1 MRIVIDARLNAY
13 RQGGIAQ
20 YTLRLIEALA
30 PLTGADRLIVLQHL
44 KQSGPLS
51 RATGLGRATLITP
64 PHHRLEQ
71 WTLPLELLRL
81 RPDVLHSPDFIP
93 PLRRPC
99 PAAITIHDLAFRHF
113 PEILD
118 DRARRFYGQVQ
129 AAARSAEAIIAVSEA
144 TRADIVQ
151 LLGVPP
157 ERIDV
162 VYEAAAPHFRP
173 LGEARRAA
181 LRVNGHELAADGFL
195 LFVSTIEPRKNIET
209 LLRALRICLDRRPSA
224 GYRLAL
230 AGNPGWHDTPIYTLV
245 RDLRLGDQ
253 VCFLGGVASEE
264 LTWLYNACRLYLNPS
279 RYEGFGLPALEALAC
294 GAPTVVA
301 DTSSLPEVVGDAALR
316 LPPLDVLAWAE
327 AIETLW
333 HNPERRADLA
343 GRGPAQAARF
353 SWSRAAAETLAIYR
367 RIGR

>member
-1 MRIVIDARLNAY
+1 MRIAIDARLNAY
-13 RQGGIAQ
+13 RQGGIAH
-20 YTLRLIEALA
+20 YTLQLIAAMA
-30 PLTGADRLIVLQHL
+30 PLAGADTLLVLQHL
-44 KQSGPLS
+44 KQRGPLS
-51 RATGLGRATLITP
+51 RAAGLRRATLITP

-71 WTLPLELLRL
+71 WTLPAELLRL
-81 RPDVLHSPDFIP
+81 RPDVLHCPDFIP

-99 PAAITIHDLAFRHF
+99 PAVITIHDLAFRHF

-118 DRARRFYGQVQ
+118 DNARRFYGQVQ
-129 AAARSAEAIIAVSEA
+129 AAARSAEAIIAVSES

-173 LGEARRAA
+173 LGAARPPS

-195 LFVSTIEPRKNIET
+195 LFVSTIEPRKNIDT
-209 LLRALRICLDRRPSA
+209 LLRALRVCLDRRPAA

-230 AGNPGWHDTPIYTLV
+230 AGNPGWHDAPIYALV

-253 VCFLGGVASEE
+253 VCFLGGVGGDA
-264 LTWLYNACRLYLNPS
+264 LTWLYNACRIYVNPS

-294 GAPTVVA
+294 GAPAAVA

-316 LPPLDVLAWAE
+316 VPPLDVAAWAD
-327 AIETLW
+327 AIEALW
-333 HNPERRADLA
+333 HSPERRADLA
-343 GRGPAQAARF
+343 RRGPAQAARF
-353 SWSRAAAETLAIYR
+353 SWARAAAETLAIYR
-367 RIGR
+367 RVGR